1 MKRYII
7 IFPNTQPDTVSELC
21 TSLITINSDNKID
34 GIPDAIISTPKG
46 YPFLIVESEEY
57 DSMFHDAYTVD
68 FSNPDGYG
76 DNEKILKSLKDS
88 GFTDWNANN

>member
-21 TSLITINSDNKID
+21 TSLITIKSDNKLD
-34 GIPDAIISTPKG
+34 GLQDAMISTPNG
-46 YPFLIVESEEY
+46 YPYLIVESTEY
-57 DSMFHDAYTVD
+57 DSMFHDAYAVN

-76 DNEKILKSLKDS
+76 TNEKLLKSLKDS
-88 GFTDWNANN
+88 GFTEWNKNN

>member
-21 TSLITINSDNKID
+21 TSLITIKSDNKLD
-34 GIPDAIISTPKG
+34 GLQDAMISTPNG
-46 YPFLIVESEEY
+46 YPYLIVESTEY
-57 DSMFHDAYTVD
+57 DSMFHDAYVVD

-76 DNEKILKSLKDS
+76 TNEKLLKSLKDS
-88 GFTDWNANN
+88 GFTEWNKNN

>member
-21 TSLITINSDNKID
+21 TSLITIKSDNKLD
-34 GIPDAIISTPKG
+34 GLQDAMISTPNG
-46 YPFLIVESEEY
+46 YPYLIVESTEY
-57 DSMFHDAYTVD
+57 DSMFHDAYAVN

-76 DNEKILKSLKDS
+76 TNEKLLKSLKDS
-88 GFTDWNANN
+88 GFTEWN